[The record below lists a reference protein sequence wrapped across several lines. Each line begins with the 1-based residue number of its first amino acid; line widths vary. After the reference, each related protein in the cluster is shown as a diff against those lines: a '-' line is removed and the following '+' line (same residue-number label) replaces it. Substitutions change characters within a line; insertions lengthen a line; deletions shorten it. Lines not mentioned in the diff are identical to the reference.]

1 MFSSLASKYRP
12 FPHIPIVERTWADK
26 RITEAPIWCSVD
38 LRDGNQALIEPMG
51 SERKVRMFRE
61 LVKMGFKEIEVG
73 FPAAS
78 QTDFDFT
85 RLLIER
91 GMIEE
96 GVTIQVLTQS
106 REALIE
112 RSFEAIAG
120 ARRAIVHLYNST
132 SETQR
137 RVVFRLDR
145 KGVIEIARTGAKLI
159 REKAEAQND
168 TEIVY
173 QYSPESYTATEP
185 DFALEICE
193 EVAQIFEP
201 TPEKK
206 MILNLPA
213 TVELSTPNVYADMI
227 ENFCRSFTRRDSVIV
242 SLHPHNDRGTAVA
255 ASELALLA
263 GADRIEGT
271 LFGNGERTGNV
282 DIITMALNML
292 TQGVDPKLSMAD
304 INHVRRLAEYCT
316 QIPVS
321 ARHPYAGDLV
331 FTAFSGSHQ
340 DAIAKGFEAMRKS
353 NASIWDVPYLPID
366 PKDLG
371 RNYQALIRINSQSGK
386 GGIAYIMKTDY
397 GFELP
402 RPMQIALSNEVQKV
416 TDAEGGEISSDEIYA
431 LFERLYMNDE
441 QPLRYIAHKS
451 LDSSEVMREIEV
463 TIEFLG
469 KKHILKSKG
478 NGPIDA
484 TMRALL
490 GLTELPLRFLDYHQH
505 AISQGADAKGASY
518 IHLAGEGEQQV
529 FGVGLHNNVVI
540 SSLKALIAAFNRAW
554 ALREQT
560 KQTD

>member
-1 MFSSLASKYRP
+1 MPSSSLIATKYRP
-12 FPHIPIVERTWADK
+12 FRALSMAQRKWPDR
-26 RITEAPIWCSVD
+26 RITQAPTWCSVD

-51 SERKVRMFRE
+51 SERKIRMFNE

-85 RLLIER
+85 RLLIEKNR
-91 GMIEE
+91 IENDT
-96 GVTIQVLTQS
+96 TIQVLTQA
-106 REALIE
+106 RRHLIE
-112 RSFEAIAG
+112 RSFEALRG
-120 ARRAIVHLYNST
+120 VRRAIVHLYNST

-137 RVVFRLDR
+137 RVVFRLER
-145 KGVIEIARTGAKLI
+145 KGVIDIACEGAKII
-159 REKAEAQND
+159 REKAEAQNE
-168 TEIVY
+168 TEIIY
-173 QYSPESYTATEP
+173 QYSPESYTATEQ

-193 EVAQIFEP
+193 EVANIFEP
-201 TPEKK
+201 TPNKK

-213 TVELSTPNVYADMI
+213 TVELSTPNLYADMI
-227 ENFCRSFTRRDSVIV
+227 EHFCQNFSRRDSVIV

-255 ASELALLA
+255 ASELALMA

-292 TQGVDPKLSMAD
+292 TQGIDPQLHIPD
-304 INHVRRLAEYCT
+304 INHLRRLSEYCT
-316 QIPVS
+316 QIPIS

-353 NASIWDVPYLPID
+353 NAPIWDVPYLPID

-386 GGIAYIMKTDY
+386 GGIAYLLKTDY

-402 RPMQIALSNEVQKV
+402 RTLQIAFSNEVQKI
-416 TDAEGGEISSDEIYA
+416 TDAEGGEISADNLFA
-431 LFERLYMNDE
+431 LFKKIYMNKTT
-441 QPLRYIAHKS
+441 PIRYITHKS
-451 LDSSEVMREIEV
+451 NDVSDTIRKIEV
-463 TIEFLG
+463 TIEFQG
-469 KKHILKSKG
+469 EKKILKSEG

-484 TMRALL
+484 TMKALL
-490 GLTELPLRFLDYHQH
+490 KLTNLRLRLLDYHQH

-518 IHLAGEGEQQV
+518 IALANENEQQV
-529 FGVGLHNNVVI
+529 FGVGLHTNVVI
-540 SSLKALIAAFNRAW
+540 SSLQALIAAFNQAW
-554 ALREQT
+554 A
-560 KQTD
+560 KQAQN

>member
-1 MFSSLASKYRP
+1 MFSSLVSKYRP
-12 FPHIPIVERTWADK
+12 FPNIPIQQRTWADK
-26 RITEAPIWCSVD
+26 RITQAPIWCSVD

-51 SERKVRMFRE
+51 GERKMRMFRE

-85 RLLIER
+85 RMLIEKDL
-91 GMIEE
+91 IED
-96 GVTIQVLTQS
+96 GITIQVLTQS
-106 REALIE
+106 REALIK
-112 RSFEAIAG
+112 RSFEAVEG
-120 ARRAIVHLYNST
+120 AKRAIIHLYNST

-137 RVVFRLDR
+137 RVVFRLER
-145 KGVIEIARTGAKLI
+145 KGVIEIARKGAMMI
-159 REKAEAQND
+159 RERAEAQKN
-168 TEIVY
+168 TQIIY
-173 QYSPESYTATEP
+173 QYSPESYTATET

-193 EVAQIFEP
+193 EVAKVFEP
-201 TPEKK
+201 TPDKK

-213 TVELSTPNVYADMI
+213 TVELSTPNIYADMI
-227 ENFCRSFTRRDSVIV
+227 ENFCRNFSKRDSVII
-242 SLHPHNDRGTAVA
+242 SLHPHNDRGTAIA

-292 TQGVDPKLSMAD
+292 TQGVDPKLSISD
-304 INHVRRLAEYCT
+304 INHIRRLAEYCT
-316 QIPVS
+316 QIPVG

-353 NASIWDVPYLPID
+353 NETVWDVPYLPID

-386 GGIAYIMKTDY
+386 GGIAYIMKADY

-402 RPMQIALSNEVQKV
+402 RPVQIAFSNEVQKI
-416 TDAEGGEISSDEIYA
+416 TDSEGGEISTEKIFA
-431 LFERLYMNDE
+431 LFQKVYMNE
-441 QPLRYIAHKS
+441 KKPLRYIAHKS
-451 LDSSEVMREIEV
+451 LDSSDVMREIEV
-463 TIEFLG
+463 VVEFLG
-469 KKHILKSKG
+469 QKHVLKSKG

-484 TMRALL
+484 TMQALL
-490 GLTELPLRFLDYHQH
+490 TLTNLPLRFLDYHQH

-518 IHLAGEGEQQV
+518 IYLVDKNEQQF

-540 SSLKALIAAFNRAW
+540 SSLKALTAAFNRAW
-554 ALREQT
+554 EVREKENQIG
-560 KQTD
+560 

>member
-1 MFSSLASKYRP
+1 MFSSIASKYRP

-51 SERKVRMFRE
+51 SESKTRMFKE

-85 RLLIER
+85 RLLIEE
-91 GMIEE
+91 GLIED

-106 REALIE
+106 RDALIE
-112 RSFEAIAG
+112 RSFEAIVG
-120 ARRAIVHLYNST
+120 AKRAIVHLYNST

-137 RVVFRLDR
+137 RVVFRLER
-145 KGVIEIARTGAKLI
+145 KGVINIARTGAAMI
-159 REKAEAQND
+159 RARAEAQKD
-168 TEIVY
+168 TEIIY
-173 QYSPESYTATEP
+173 QYSPESYTATEA

-193 EVAQIFEP
+193 EVAKVFEP

-213 TVELSTPNVYADMI
+213 TVELSTPNIYADMI
-227 ENFCRSFTRRDSVIV
+227 ENFCRNFSKRDSVII
-242 SLHPHNDRGTAVA
+242 SLHPHNDRGTAIA

-263 GADRIEGT
+263 GAERIEGT

-292 TQGVDPKLSMAD
+292 TQGVDPQLSIPD
-304 INHVRRLAEYCT
+304 INHIRRLSEHCT
-316 QIPVS
+316 QIPVG

-353 NASIWDVPYLPID
+353 NATVWDVPYLPID

-386 GGIAYIMKTDY
+386 GGIAYIMRTDY

-402 RPMQIALSNEVQKV
+402 RPMQIAFSNEVQKI
-416 TDAEGGEISSDEIYA
+416 TDKEGGEISSDEILA
-431 LFERLYMNDE
+431 LFQRVYMNE
-441 QPLRYIAHKS
+441 LEPLRYIAHKS
-451 LDSSEVMREIEV
+451 LDSSDVMREIEV
-463 TIEFLG
+463 TVEFLG
-469 KKHILKSKG
+469 QRHVLKSKG

-484 TMRALL
+484 TMQALL
-490 GLTELPLRFLDYHQH
+490 TLTELPLRFLDYHQH

-518 IHLAGEGEQQV
+518 MHLADKNEQPI

-540 SSLKALIAAFNRAW
+540 SSLKALIAAFNQAW
-554 ALREQT
+554 ALKHEQPGT
-560 KQTD
+560 S